1 MYCRD
6 EDLKGRLF
14 LHSVKILRQGHLA
27 VEFQP
32 QANIYGMFVKRRSG
46 SMSSVT
52 SHDHLQL
59 TFDLDLTQSEE
70 SYDNP
75 KQMWSFVSQSAVS

>member
-1 MYCRD
+1 
-6 EDLKGRLF
+6 
-14 LHSVKILRQGHLA
+14 
-27 VEFQP
+27 
-32 QANIYGMFVKRRSG
+32 
-46 SMSSVT
+46 MSSVT

-75 KQMWSFVSQSAVS
+75 KQMWSFVSQSAVSCIIKSQT